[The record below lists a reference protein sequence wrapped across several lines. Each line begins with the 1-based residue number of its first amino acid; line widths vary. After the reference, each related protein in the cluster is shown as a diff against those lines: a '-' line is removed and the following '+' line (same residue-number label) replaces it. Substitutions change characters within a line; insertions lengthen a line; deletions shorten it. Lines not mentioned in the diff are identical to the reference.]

1 MQDSSELEMLSIL
14 RKITQSLDLC
24 SKDLES
30 KIGLS
35 LPQILVLKELQNSD
49 KISLSE
55 LSAKNHLTLATLSG
69 IIERL
74 EDKKLIAK
82 SKNSSDKR
90 SFELKLT
97 KEGRNLVQKSG
108 SILGAQFEEE
118 MAQLKDWEKT
128 SMFASLLRVADM
140 IDPKRDSK
148 IAKAKKEPETIWET
162 VLGDGSKCKILKV
175 VSYDTLPQSV
185 TPDFL
190 AEFIM
195 ECLQPFED
203 TFEDTKRGIDD
214 AVGGLPCKGGFILLA
229 MRDERLAG
237 AMVMLETRMKGYIPE
252 KCLLFIG
259 VDAKLRGLGIGK
271 HLLDLTTKIAGGNI
285 YLHVEY
291 ANVRAQ
297 KLYERMGFVNRY
309 AEMRY
314 YKKDH

>member
-1 MQDSSELEMLSIL
+1 MQDSSELEMLGIL
-14 RKITQSLDLC
+14 RKITHSLDLC

-49 KISLSE
+49 RISLSE
-55 LSAKNHLTLATLSG
+55 LASKNHLSSATLSG

-74 EDKKLIAK
+74 EDKKLITK
-82 SKNSSDKR
+82 SQNSSDKR

-97 KEGRNLVQKSG
+97 REGKQLVQKSG
-108 SILGAQFEEE
+108 TILGAQFEEE
-118 MAQLKDWEKT
+118 MTQLKDWEKT

-140 IDPKRDSK
+140 IDPKKNSVNTK
-148 IAKAKKEPETIWET
+148 TKTEPETIWEK
-162 VLGDGSKCKILKV
+162 VLGDGSTCKMLKIT
-175 VSYDTLPQSV
+175 SYDALPQSV
-185 TPDFL
+185 TSEFL

-214 AVGGLPCKGGFILLA
+214 AIGSQPCKGGFILLA
-229 MRDERLAG
+229 MRNEKLAG

-259 VDAKLRGLGIGK
+259 VDAKLRGLGIGR

>member
-1 MQDSSELEMLSIL
+1 MQDSSELEILGIL

-24 SKDLES
+24 SKNLES
-30 KIGLS
+30 KMGLS
-35 LPQILVLKELQNSD
+35 LPQILVLKELENSD
-49 KISLSE
+49 EMTLSE
-55 LSAKNHLTLATLSG
+55 LSSKNHLTAATLSG

-74 EDKKLIAK
+74 EDKKFIAK
-82 SKNSSDKR
+82 SKSLSDKR
-90 SFELKLT
+90 SFDLKLT
-97 KEGRNLVQKSG
+97 KEGKRLLQKSG
-108 SILGAQFEEE
+108 PILGAQFEEE
-118 MAQLKDWEKT
+118 IAQLKDWEKT
-128 SMFASLLRVADM
+128 SLFASLLRVADM
-140 IDPKRDSK
+140 IDPKQSRKISK
-148 IAKAKKEPETIWET
+148 KRQEPETVWET
-162 VLGDGSKCKILKV
+162 TLGDGSNCKIIKIE
-175 VSYDTLPQSV
+175 SYDMLPQSV
-185 TPDFL
+185 APDSL

-214 AVGGLPCKGGFILLA
+214 AIGGQPCKGGFILLA
-229 MRDERLAG
+229 LRNEKLAG

-309 AEMRY
+309 AEMRF

>member
-1 MQDSSELEMLSIL
+1 VKDSSELEMLSIL

-49 KISLSE
+49 RVSLSE
-55 LSAKNHLTLATLSG
+55 LAFKNHLSSATLSG

-74 EDKKLIAK
+74 EDKKLIIK
-82 SKNSSDKR
+82 SKNSTDKR

-97 KEGRNLVQKSG
+97 TRGKQLVQKSG
-108 SILGAQFEEE
+108 TILGVQFEEE
-118 MAQLKDWEKT
+118 LAQLKDWEKT
-128 SMFASLLRVADM
+128 SMFASLQRVADM
-140 IDPKRDSK
+140 IGSKKDSK
-148 IAKAKKEPETIWET
+148 ITKAKKEPEIIWET
-162 VLGDGSKCKILKV
+162 TLGDGSTCKILKIE
-175 VSYDTLPQSV
+175 SYDMLPQ
-185 TPDFL
+185 TIEPDSL

-214 AVGGLPCKGGFILLA
+214 AIGSQPCKGGFILLA
-229 MRDERLAG
+229 MRNEKLAG

-309 AEMRY
+309 AEMRF